1 MAFLGHLL
9 PEQPGDGGGPAVDAE
24 PSVNLG
30 PVIVKGMLA
39 DAQNDGNFL
48 VALVGGTQ
56 FEDLSFAGRERAL
69 LQTEQLGRHTVQ

>member
-48 VALVGGTQ
+48 VALVGGT
-56 FEDLSFAGRERAL
+56 
-69 LQTEQLGRHTVQ
+69 